1 MLRLRINEI
10 LEKENKSMY
19 WLAKQIGISANNI
32 QKMCNGETNSIR
44 FTSIETIC
52 KALNCSIN
60 DLFDSNDPTLQRL
73 LEYSHSLY
81 QSKSGTD

>member
-1 MLRLRINEI
+1 MLKLRINEI
-10 LEKENKSMY
+10 LEKENRSMY
-19 WLAKQIGISANNI
+19 WLSKKTGISANNI

-73 LEYSHSLY
+73 IKNNDSTN

>member
-1 MLRLRINEI
+1 MLKLRINEI
-10 LEKENKSMY
+10 LKKENRSMY
-19 WLAKQIGISANNI
+19 WLSKKTGISANNI

-60 DLFDSNDPTLQRL
+60 DLFDSNDPTFKKL
-73 LEYSHSLY
+73 LEYNESIS

>member
-1 MLRLRINEI
+1 MLKLRINEI
-10 LEKENKSMY
+10 LEKENRSMY
-19 WLAKQIGISANNI
+19 WLSKKTGISANNI

>member
-19 WLAKQIGISANNI
+19 WLAKQTGISANNI

-60 DLFDSNDPTLQRL
+60 DLFDSNDPTFKRL
-73 LEYSHSLY
+73 LEYNESIS

>member
-1 MLRLRINEI
+1 MLKLRINEI
-10 LEKENKSMY
+10 LEKENRSMY
-19 WLAKQIGISANNI
+19 WLSKKTGISANNI

-60 DLFDSNDPTLQRL
+60 DLFDSNDPTFKKL
-73 LEYSHSLY
+73 LEYNESIS

>member
-19 WLAKQIGISANNI
+19 WLAKQTGISANNI

-60 DLFDSNDPTLQRL
+60 DLFESNDQKMQDLISGHR
-73 LEYSHSLY
+73 
-81 QSKSGTD
+81 KSDTE

>member
-10 LEKENKSMY
+10 LEKENKSRY
-19 WLAKQIGISANNI
+19 WLAKQTGISTNNI
-32 QKMCNGETNSIR
+32 QRMCDGETNSIR
-44 FTSIETIC
+44 FSSIETIC
-52 KALNCSIN
+52 KVLNCSIN

-73 LEYSHSLY
+73 IKNNDSTN